1 MVEDDPHRL
10 CKVELKVAV
19 LESEG
24 RGNAMAL
31 TLARDLTAAE
41 SRKTMWMMS
50 TVIGWLLAIAAI
62 AFAVIRK

>member
-1 MVEDDPHRL
+1 MTEDDPHRL